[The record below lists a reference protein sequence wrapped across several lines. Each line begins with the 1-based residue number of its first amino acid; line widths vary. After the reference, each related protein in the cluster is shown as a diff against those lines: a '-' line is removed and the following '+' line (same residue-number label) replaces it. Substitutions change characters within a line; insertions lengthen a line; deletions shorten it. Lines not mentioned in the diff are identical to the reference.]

1 MNNALIPL
9 ITAMSLTL
17 FLSVA
22 CADQNQDADA
32 TAKAADSTTQSADNN
47 ADSTTQSAD
56 NSADSLMDKPVD
68 FSSLEQAEKT
78 LQNIL
83 EQEGQTAYGQV
94 KNALDYLLFYDIGVS
109 RSKDKLYAKL
119 NGHTPNQIIAT
130 MKAMKG

>member
-32 TAKAADSTTQSADNN
+32 TAKA

>member
-22 CADQNQDADA
+22 CADQDQEADA
-32 TAKAADSTTQSADNN
+32 TAKAADSTTQSAE
-47 ADSTTQSAD
+47 

-68 FSSLEQAEKT
+68 FSSPEKAEET

-83 EQEGQTAYGQV
+83 EHEGATAYGQF
-94 KNALDYLLFYDIGVS
+94 KNAMDYLLFYDIGVS

-119 NGHTPNQIIAT
+119 NGQTPNQIIAT
-130 MKAMKG
+130 MRAMKG